1 MSPARSNDRPSL
13 QDHLTAP
20 SGTEST
26 LAAARACAFLLRG
39 MMRLAGAGRLAVFFA
54 VVAVPW
60 ANALGA
66 DTSIVAD
73 NAPMAVAIRSFFME
87 SEPFD
92 YQLTRAGNRNR
103 RPV

>member
-1 MSPARSNDRPSL
+1 
-13 QDHLTAP
+13 
-20 SGTEST
+20 
-26 LAAARACAFLLRG
+26 
-39 MMRLAGAGRLAVFFA
+39 MMRLAGAGRLAAAFFA
-54 VVAVPW
+54 VVVVVPW

-73 NAPMAVAIRSFFME
+73 KAPMAVAIRSFFME

-92 YQLTRAGNRNR
+92 NQLTRAGNLRR